1 MHQNI
6 PEKYINRK
14 VTTGFLL
21 FLIIAA
27 IAFGISY
34 TGIVR
39 YLQESQKEDPL
50 SKRLMALNELMFHL
64 QEADGKAKSYRITG
78 NKRELFAYQ
87 QAQDSLDQNL
97 NSLRQ
102 LFADSAYLAYTDT
115 LKNLL
120 EKKHKQIRNIFE
132 LSEINRYRQRYGE
145 IVPLLPD
152 SISVQ
157 ISQISWSSIHLNDSV
172 ETTDSSPAHK
182 SFFGRVADFLSGNK
196 TEDPPSSKK
205 APTISQIVDS
215 SKITRTIEE
224 PALKE
229 VKQQIQKIEEQ
240 DKHFANI
247 LAKREQSL
255 ILLGNQLTYTIR
267 TFVKKLEQQAIIE
280 SENHQLDLEHL
291 KDDLFLKIFILGI
304 SGLLIFLSFIV
315 WIGHDLKKNRRFR
328 EELMASREKIESL
341 MKVKEK
347 FLANMSHE
355 IRTPLTAIIGFSEII
370 KDDSESASIIHNSA
384 LHLLSLV
391 NDILD
396 FSTLQEGKLALQKEP
411 IIADDLIKETY
422 QTLKT
427 KAQQKQLEF
436 SFSTN
441 PGNLTFVADKT
452 RLKQI
457 LFNLIGNAIKFTN
470 QGKVWINFR
479 YQNQQ
484 LIFEVGDTGPGIQ
497 HSKADKIF
505 NEFTQLN
512 ISKSKDKGTGLGLAI
527 SKKLVQAMGGQIGV
541 TSQPGEGSLFWF
553 KIPFVRDERNLSKK
567 ERTESLHPGKNK
579 FLIVDD
585 DPLVEKLIKGFIGD
599 RAIVAGFNS
608 PVKALEHIDKE
619 EYSVI
624 ITDLRM
630 PELNGIEFIKKIRE
644 HHTTPVILL
653 SAAVN
658 EHHSTEYIDQLKDVL
673 IMPKPFS
680 KYDLL
685 KRIKT
690 FSHRD
695 DTHQPKKPQKQ
706 SHTNKTFDLSGITS
720 FTGEDR
726 EFLFSVTST
735 FISDTKNNMAKL
747 SKLISRRRHGEIAE
761 QAHKMQT
768 GFRQFG
774 IKEGSTILKGIE
786 IFGRKPG
793 STPELKR
800 GLMRLKKHWNVVEKE
815 LNESVLQKD
824 Q

>member
-27 IAFGISY
+27 FAFGISY
-34 TGIVR
+34 TGLVR

-64 QEADGKAKSYRITG
+64 QEADGKSKSYRITG
-78 NKRELFAYQ
+78 SKKELLIYQ
-87 QAQDSLDQNL
+87 QAQDSLNQNL
-97 NSLRQ
+97 NNLRE
-102 LFADSAYLAYTDT
+102 LFADSAYLAYIDT
-115 LKNLL
+115 LNNLL
-120 EKKHKQIRNIFE
+120 KKKHELTRKIFE
-132 LSEINRYRQRYGE
+132 LSEINRYRQRYGK

-152 SISVQ
+152 SFIVQ
-157 ISQISWSSIHLNDSV
+157 ISQISWSSIHVTDSV
-172 ETTDSSPAHK
+172 ESTVSSPDHK

-196 TEDPPSSKK
+196 TEKSPSSNKS
-205 APTISQIVDS
+205 PTISQVVDS
-215 SKITRTIEE
+215 SRITRTIEG
-224 PALKE
+224 PALKG

-247 LAKREQSL
+247 LAQREQSL
-255 ILLGNQLTYTIR
+255 IFLGNQLTNTIR
-267 TFVKKLEQQAIIE
+267 TFVKKLEKQAISE
-280 SENHQLDLEHL
+280 SEKHQQELEQL
-291 KDDLFLKIFILGI
+291 KDDLFQKIFILGI
-304 SGLLIFLSFIV
+304 SSLVIFLSFIV
-315 WIGHDLKKNRRFR
+315 WIGRDLKKNRRFR

-355 IRTPLTAIIGFSEII
+355 IRTPLTAIIGFSEIM
-370 KDDSESASIIHNSA
+370 KDESESASVIHNSA

-396 FSTLQEGKLALQKEP
+396 YSTLQEGKLTLQKEP
-411 IIADDLIKETY
+411 IVADELIKETY
-422 QTLKT
+422 HTLKT
-427 KAQQKQLEF
+427 KAEQKQLDF
-436 SFSTN
+436 SFSTD
-441 PGNLTFVADKT
+441 PGNITFIADKT

-457 LFNLIGNAIKFTN
+457 LFNLIGNAIKFTEH
-470 QGKVWINFR
+470 GKVWINFR
-479 YQNQQ
+479 YHNQQ
-484 LIFEVGDTGPGIQ
+484 LIFEVGDTGPGIKYG
-497 HSKADKIF
+497 KADKMF
-505 NEFTQLN
+505 DEFTQLSD
-512 ISKSKDKGTGLGLAI
+512 SKSKDKGTGLGLAI

-553 KIPFVRDERNLSKK
+553 KIPFVRTEKLLNKG
-567 ERTESLHPGKNK
+567 ERTESLRPDKNK
-579 FLIVDD
+579 ILIVDD

-599 RAIVAGFNS
+599 RAIVTGFNS
-608 PVKALEHIDKE
+608 PIKALAHLAKEH
-619 EYSVI
+619 YSVI

-630 PELNGIEFIKKIRE
+630 PELNGIEFIKKIRKL
-644 HHTTPVILL
+644 HSTPIILL

-658 EHHSTEYIDQLKDVL
+658 EHQSMENLDQFKDIL

-690 FSHRD
+690 ISNKD
-695 DTHQPKKPQKQ
+695 DDHQPKRPQEQ
-706 SHTNKTFDLSGITS
+706 NHTNKAFDLTGITS
-720 FTGEDR
+720 FTGEDQ

-735 FISDTKNNMAKL
+735 FISDTKRNIAEL
-747 SKLISRRRHGEIAE
+747 SKLISRRKHGEIAD

-786 IFGRKPG
+786 ILGKKPG

-800 GLMRLKKHWNVVEKE
+800 GLRRLKKNWTLVQKE
-815 LNESVLQKD
+815 LNKSVLQKG